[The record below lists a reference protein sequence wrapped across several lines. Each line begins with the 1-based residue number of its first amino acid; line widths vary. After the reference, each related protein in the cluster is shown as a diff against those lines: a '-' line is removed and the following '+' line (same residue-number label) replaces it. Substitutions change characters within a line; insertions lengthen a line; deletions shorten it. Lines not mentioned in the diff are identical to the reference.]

1 MVGKKVARKKVSS
14 KVDNLNSSKKSKT
27 KVNDYESV
35 LKAFERKSDGD
46 GGISLNS
53 NSRFVNQSYIYFFV
67 IKRKISIQMQ

>member
-1 MVGKKVARKKVSS
+1 MAGKKVARKKVSS

-46 GGISLNS
+46 GGIS
-53 NSRFVNQSYIYFFV
+53 
-67 IKRKISIQMQ
+67 SIL